1 MPLGGLLLD
10 EFPGEA
16 LPEDELPGDVLPAP
30 DELLLVPDEAPLDGD
45 VLEPEVDGLVA
56 VLDEDGERGVAVEPL
71 LGEEVEPL
79 LLEPLPLFGP
89 ELSQAPSDTAE
100 RSAAAISNL
109 LSIQI
114 VSIGLSCSEIP
125 EFVLW

>member
-1 MPLGGLLLD
+1 MPLGGLLLG
-10 EFPGEA
+10 ELPGEA
-16 LPEDELPGDVLPAP
+16 LPEGGLAGDVVPAP
-30 DELLLVPDEAPLDGD
+30 DELVVPDGD
-45 VLEPEVDGLVA
+45 VLEPEPDGLVA

-79 LLEPLPLFGP
+79 LLEPLPLLGP

-109 LSIQI
+109 LSIKI
-114 VSIGLSCSEIP
+114 VSIGFNLLRNP